1 MVPVQFPRAAELH
14 YLGCEESLA
23 SALANYDGT
32 KRTSQVRAS
41 PSRRSNLA
49 PNLTHASA
57 EPYFN
62 WLVVDMLPPGLPRFR
77 CRKYNSSR
85 PHFTTVPRGKRI
97 AALARRRRE
106 RSRRL
111 LHGRTWCL
119 G

>member
-1 MVPVQFPRAAELH
+1 MVPVRFPLASELH
-14 YLGCEESLA
+14 YLGCQESLA
-23 SALANYDGT
+23 SALPNYNGT

-62 WLVVDMLPPGLPRFR
+62 WLVVDMLHSGLPRFR

-106 RSRRL
+106 LSRRL
-111 LHGRTWCL
+111 FHRWIWFL